1 MSDEDLEKRA
11 EEAKNYPYPQPSA
24 LDVSFFDIYNKHS
37 FKGKIL
43 FNTDKEFTYSVK
55 EDIEYVLKAPVY
67 IDTLKVTFEKD
78 SKVKDTK
85 IEFTRADGS
94 TTYYVYD
101 KNQDSLTLTV
111 KSIVVK
117 IKFIP
122 STWLNLKKEKLHFQ
136 KIEVYGRTE
145 SELSNLEKASKEI
158 KNFHEQL
165 KTDAAS
171 LISTNKETLDKIQ
184 KAQEELNNLH
194 TSLDEEIETFKQ
206 EIEALAK
213 DKASKEK
220 EVATVQTKLDTL
232 KAQTAQVQNN
242 HDNLVTKEQTL
253 KDSIEQKNHAVTE
266 LNKKIVQE
274 EQKLKEHEKDTNLI
288 AYDVKGFV
296 ENAKSNIKVY
306 IGLSVLPWILI
317 CAISIILACNADK
330 IAGYALLE
338 QGKVDLATVFWTRI
352 PFAIIVS
359 TILYVS
365 YEISIAFAR
374 KIIDLHQR
382 ILDLQKIG
390 IIAKDVSEASLT
402 NLEEFTDEEKYE
414 LRTKLKMDLL
424 RSHLA
429 KDFHIKDPFKVTN
442 PSLLTR
448 FLKAKDTPKEK
459 ASQEAAKVKPE
470 EAHAEE

>member
-1 MSDEDLEKRA
+1 MSDEDLEKLA

-24 LDVSFFDIYNKHS
+24 IDVSFFDLYKHS
-37 FKGKIL
+37 KKGKIL
-43 FNTDKEFTYSVK
+43 FNTDKEFTYSEK
-55 EDIEYVLKAPVY
+55 EEIRYILKAPVY
-67 IDTLKVTFEKD
+67 IDTFDVTFQND
-78 SKVKDTK
+78 CKVKDTK
-85 IEFTRADGS
+85 IHFIKPDGS
-94 TTYYVYD
+94 FTHYIFE
-101 KNQDSLTLTV
+101 KNQDSISLSVKTLVTE
-111 KSIVVK
+111 

-122 STWLNLKKEKLHFQ
+122 PTSFYFKKEKLHFQ
-136 KIEVYGRTE
+136 SIKVFGRTE
-145 SELSNLEKASKEI
+145 SELSSLEKASREI
-158 KNFHEQL
+158 KTFHDQL
-165 KTDAAS
+165 KADAAS
-171 LISTNKETLDKIQ
+171 LINTNKETLAKIQ
-184 KAQEELNNLH
+184 KAQAD
-194 TSLDEEIETFKQ
+194 LDEEHTNLDDEISKFKKEIDELIES
-206 EIEALAK
+206 
-213 DKASKEK
+213 KAVYEK
-220 EVATVQTKLDTL
+220 EVQTVETNLEKL

-242 HDNLVTKEQTL
+242 HDSLITKEQTL
-253 KDSIEQKNHAVTE
+253 KDSIEQKNLAITE

-274 EQKLKEHEKDTNLI
+274 EQKLKEHEKNTNLI

-359 TILYVS
+359 TILYIS

-402 NLEEFTDEEKYE
+402 NLDEFTDEEKYE

-442 PSLLTR
+442 PSILTR

-459 ASQEAAKVKPE
+459 APQEEAKVKPE
-470 EAHAEE
+470 ETHAEE